1 VPALPGLGVSQTSLG
16 IKIPQFVEQFGELQ
30 MSSVQYN
37 SLGPV
42 THFVVMLRPFI
53 YCILP
58 HFVANCD
65 VFAQIGVFLP
75 NMTSI

>member
-1 VPALPGLGVSQTSLG
+1 
-16 IKIPQFVEQFGELQ
+16 